1 MFHLLPVHA
10 PMPEAQSMRIQIRQ
24 APMVLLCTQIK
35 RAAQL
40 VGLQLEISQGGYN
53 ISVPK
58 SDTVTV
64 ALPVTLSRLIALS
77 ATLMSTAA
85 YANYTPGVAA
95 SGTTSNITIKNFYSN
110 SVVAATWIV
119 FGV

>member
-1 MFHLLPVHA
+1 MLSQLTRHNPIVIGWLLA
-10 PMPEAQSMRIQIRQ
+10 YN
-24 APMVLLCTQIK
+24 
-35 RAAQL
+35 
-40 VGLQLEISQGGYN
+40 QGGYN

-64 ALPVTLSRLIALS
+64 ALPVTLSRIIALS

-85 YANYTPGVAA
+85 VANYTPGVAA

-110 SVVAATWIV
+110 SVVAATWV
-119 FGV
+119 AFGV